1 MEKQKKIKII
11 NKDGIEQEYAILST
25 FDYKRRKFIIYTDYS
40 MDETN
45 NVKVYSGIYENEE
58 KVHPIIENEDE
69 IVVSNF
75 IKFLEKGL
83 KENTLF
89 E

>member
-1 MEKQKKIKII
+1 MEKQKNIKIT
-11 NKDGIEQEYAILST
+11 NSDGEEQEYAILST
-25 FDYKRRKFIIYTDYS
+25 FDYKNRKFILYTDYT
-40 MDETN
+40 MDN
-45 NVKVYSGIYENEE
+45 SKNIKVYSGIYENEE
-58 KVHPIIENEDE
+58 KVYPITSTEDE
-69 IVVSNF
+69 IIVSNF